1 MSSKRM
7 SLCRVFFLGLSAKG
21 DPGER
26 CWCSVWYK
34 NPTHPHS
41 PFNFIGLLSPS
52 TDGPRSRRPLS
63 LGSRDYEGSPKLPL
77 ISSHTLSFC
86 LRPLIHLHK
95 VPSSLLLLAPTFAKG
110 FETSTL
116 QGALPKNKVRM
127 PVRVYSLYELVIVA
141 DCGLRHPN
149 SLGWPLP
156 ARVCHLARLASR
168 MG

>member
-1 MSSKRM
+1 MSSKRI
-7 SLCRVFFLGLSAKG
+7 SLCRISFLGRSAKG
-21 DPGER
+21 DSGER

-41 PFNFIGLLSPS
+41 PSNFIGLLSPS
-52 TDGPRSRRPLS
+52 IDGLPSPRSLS
-63 LGSRDYEGSPKLPL
+63 LGSRDCEASPKLPL
-77 ISSHTLSFC
+77 ISSHTLSFR
-86 LRPLIHLHK
+86 LRPLLHPHK
-95 VPSSLLLLAPTFAKG
+95 VPSSFLLLAPTFAKG

-127 PVRVYSLYELVIVA
+127 TVRVYSLYELVIVA
-141 DCGLRHPN
+141 DCGFRHPN